1 MPISITR
8 SSRNTMKLLCT
19 KFQVDWTKN
28 KVVWSQRLMTLSPA
42 TLTEEKR
49 KAEEEAARLET
60 ARLAE
65 VSVSRLRETKGK
77 CGNLTRWERA
87 TSNLHQS
94 CHRARF
100 SDSGPNLRL
109 RMDAKVI
116 HALFLADRT
125 SKCVFL
131 VFFLYN
137 PYYYMSLM

>member
-1 MPISITR
+1 MFLAGAANGLFKT
-8 SSRNTMKLLCT
+8 
-19 KFQVDWTKN
+19 
-28 KVVWSQRLMTLSPA
+28 VVGILVE
-42 TLTEEKR
+42 LTPGKHCQP
-49 KAEEEAARLET
+49 T
-60 ARLAE
+60 

-100 SDSGPNLRL
+100 SDSGPNLKL
-109 RMDAKVI
+109 RMAAKVI

-137 PYYYMSLM
+137 PY

>member
-1 MPISITR
+1 MFQTAADNVKNPPKYNISG
-8 SSRNTMKLLCT
+8 LG
-19 KFQVDWTKN
+19 
-28 KVVWSQRLMTLSPA
+28 
-42 TLTEEKR
+42 R
-49 KAEEEAARLET
+49 KALQLFELQHQSFMGT
-60 ARLAE
+60 FGL
-65 VSVSRLRETKGK
+65 GK
-77 CGNLTRWERA
+77 CIQTEKNTRWERA

-137 PYYYMSLM
+137 PY